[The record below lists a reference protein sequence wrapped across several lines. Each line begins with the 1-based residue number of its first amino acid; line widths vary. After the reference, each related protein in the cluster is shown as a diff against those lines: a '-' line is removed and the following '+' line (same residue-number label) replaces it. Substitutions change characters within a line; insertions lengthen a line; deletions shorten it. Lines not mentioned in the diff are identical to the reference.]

1 MKLNIIEV
9 FDTLNKAQSVISPI
23 VGTHQQRVS
32 YLAYALAEKLGFS
45 SEQKYK
51 IYMAGIIHDIGALSI
66 KEKLDAIEGSGDDI
80 HVHGHRGAHLIS
92 EYDTRID
99 LAPIL
104 YYHHYPWEYGKA
116 VETYPDMPM
125 ESHLIHLADR
135 VCTLTA
141 DYTDAYILTSISE
154 VRQYVEEN
162 KGLHFYPEYVEAL
175 VELTGTESVWLDL
188 VSSETFR
195 KIDLSDKA
203 YIDITSD
210 ELVNLACV
218 FSYLIDFRSQFT
230 ATHSSGVAKT
240 AEKLAELMHF
250 SPDECKKMLAAGY
263 LHDLGKLTIDIP
275 VLEKQAALEPSEYEY
290 IKSHVYYTYHLLNG
304 ISGLDDI
311 KIWASY
317 HHEKLNG
324 KGYPFHISGDSIS
337 LCARIMAV
345 ADVFAALREKRPY
358 KEPFTKEKILSILD
372 NLVENGSID
381 GNVVAVI
388 AENYELIEETC
399 VNAQEQARQ
408 TYDRVYQIT

>member
-1 MKLNIIEV
+1 M
-9 FDTLNKAQSVISPI
+9 
-23 VGTHQQRVS
+23 
-32 YLAYALAEKLGFS
+32 
-45 SEQKYK
+45 
-51 IYMAGIIHDIGALSI
+51 
-66 KEKLDAIEGSGDDI
+66 
-80 HVHGHRGAHLIS
+80 
-92 EYDTRID
+92 
-99 LAPIL
+99 
-104 YYHHYPWEYGKA
+104 
-116 VETYPDMPM
+116 
-125 ESHLIHLADR
+125 
-135 VCTLTA
+135 
-141 DYTDAYILTSISE
+141 TSISE